1 MSDEEKCQ
9 QEIAELRQELAEITT
24 LLARRHGDAARLQ
37 RRVVELEAQ
46 IKKLEGER
54 NFFRDQNNINL
65 ADNRHL
71 RDILRRNPY
80 SDDFY
85 NEN

>member
-1 MSDEEKCQ
+1 MNDPYE
-9 QEIAELRQELAEITT
+9 QEIAELWQALADVTAQLAKRDGNIADLKRQIHELK
-24 LLARRHGDAARLQ
+24 ARI
-37 RRVVELEAQ
+37 RRVEH
-46 IKKLEGER
+46 ER
-54 NFFRDQNNINL
+54 DFFKDQNNINL

-71 RDILRRNPY
+71 RDRLYRNPY